1 MRFGKKFGFG
11 RCDEDDGF
19 GHHHRFAFGGRGRG
33 RGMFGEGGPFG
44 QGFGRGFGG
53 PDMGR
58 MRGKLLSSEEMHLII
73 LELMSETEIYGYE
86 IMKAIEAMTSGVY
99 TPSPGMIYPLL
110 NYITELGHAT
120 SEADGN
126 RKRFKITAEGKQFL
140 DENRE
145 QLATILEKVK
155 KFSERF
161 ATMNSRFNE
170 DESAEEAWGREDG
183 GRHNFDMRREFH
195 EIRHQLR
202 KALFSKRMAS
212 NEEKKRVIEILRRAI
227 DEITGE

>member
-1 MRFGKKFGFG
+1 MRFGKKFGFNREADG
-11 RCDEDDGF
+11 EGGGF
-19 GHHHRFAFGGRGRG
+19 GHHHRFAFSGRGRG
-33 RGMFGEGGPFG
+33 RGMFGEGGP
-44 QGFGRGFGG
+44 FGRGFGG

-86 IMKAIEAMTSGVY
+86 IMKATEAMTSGVY

-126 RKRFKITAEGKQFL
+126 RKRFKISEEGKKYL
-140 DENRE
+140 EENRE
-145 QLATILEKVK
+145 KLLVILEKIK
-155 KFSERF
+155 AFSERF
-161 ATMNSRFNE
+161 AAMNTRFNE
-170 DESAEEAWGREDG
+170 EESAEEAWGRENG
-183 GRHNFDMRREFH
+183 GSHNFDMRREFH

-212 NEEKKRVIEILRRAI
+212 VEEKNRVLEILRRAI
-227 DEITGE
+227 KEIMGE